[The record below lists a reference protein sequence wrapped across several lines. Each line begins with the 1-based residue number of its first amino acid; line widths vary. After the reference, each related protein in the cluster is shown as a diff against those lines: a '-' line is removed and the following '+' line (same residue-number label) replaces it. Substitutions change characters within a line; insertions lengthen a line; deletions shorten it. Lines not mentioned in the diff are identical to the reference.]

1 MSEDGPDYLIAEAK
15 KFADEAERQLNIM
28 ENDLRSMASNESAQ
42 LQKKFLNC
50 KENLGQLKSSLLS
63 AREKKD
69 KDALIGSGTN
79 NTREKMLT
87 NNQILQET
95 GDILENTHKIA
106 IESEGLGFDALN
118 ELKGQRRKI
127 NIIGEKVQDVGTNI
141 TKANRII
148 KTMDNRRICMKIVM
162 MATILLLIIALAIC
176 LYIKIG

>member
-1 MSEDGPDYLIAEAK
+1 
-15 KFADEAERQLNIM
+15 
-28 ENDLRSMASNESAQ
+28 
-42 LQKKFLNC
+42 
-50 KENLGQLKSSLLS
+50 
-63 AREKKD
+63 
-69 KDALIGSGTN
+69 
-79 NTREKMLT
+79 MLT